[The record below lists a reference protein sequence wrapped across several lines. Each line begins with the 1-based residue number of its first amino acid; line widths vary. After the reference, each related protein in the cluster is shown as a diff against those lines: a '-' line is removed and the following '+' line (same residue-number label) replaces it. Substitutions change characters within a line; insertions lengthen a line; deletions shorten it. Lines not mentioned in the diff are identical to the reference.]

1 MTKGVLLFAHNSRQ
15 LDYLKLSIIAG
26 KLAKKNLSVPVSL
39 VTDNSTLDWA
49 KESDLY
55 DQITQTFEHVI
66 SKEYIVNNNY
76 RVLNDGDSKETVP
89 FRNSTRTDAW
99 EVTPYDRTLVIDSDF
114 FIFSNNFSDY
124 WDIDQDFLISAGV
137 RDINDQ
143 DRMQYFDRY
152 ISDTGVRLLWATTMM
167 FTKNEHTEMFFN
179 LVKHIQDNYIMYSEI
194 YRYDYRVY
202 RNDISFSLAYH
213 IFSGFTNF
221 NEYFLPPVL
230 SAIDKDILIDID
242 TKGRLKFLINDFL
255 KNSYVATSMIG
266 ADVHIMNKQ
275 AIIRNFDKFVEA
287 L

>member
-26 KLAKKNLSVPVSL
+26 KLTKNNLSVPVSL
-39 VTDNSTLDWA
+39 VTDESTLEWA
-49 KESDLY
+49 KESNLY
-55 DQITQTFEHVI
+55 DQIMETFEHVI
-66 SKEYIVNNNY
+66 SEEKFIDNNY
-76 RVLNDGDSKETVP
+76 RVLNDGDFKETVP

-99 EVTPYDRTLVIDSDF
+99 KFTPYDRTLVIDSDF

-124 WDIDQDFLISAGV
+124 WDIDQDFLISEGV
-137 RDINDQ
+137 RDVNDQ

-179 LVKHIQDNYIMYSEI
+179 LVKHIQDNYLMYSEI
-194 YRYDYRVY
+194 YRYDHRIY

-213 IFSGFTNF
+213 IFSGFTNY

-230 SAIDKDILIDID
+230 SAIDKDILVDIDINGKL
-242 TKGRLKFLINDFL
+242 TFLINDSL
-255 KNSYVATSMIG
+255 KNSYVATSLINT
-266 ADVHIMNKQ
+266 DIHIMNKQ
-275 AIIRNFDKFVEA
+275 SVIRNFEKLIEIS
-287 L
+287 